1 MLLFKVKKGY
11 GERNKP
17 KVKIQTYVKFSDS
30 CKKIA
35 CAVAS
40 KFCIFAPMSIR
51 ENLQYINQKIQQA
64 CWANGRP
71 ADSVKLIA
79 VSKTKSA
86 EQIWQAYQAGQR
98 LFGENYVQE
107 LLQKQSHPLLRNLE
121 IQWHLIGHLQS
132 NKAKHVA
139 GKVAMIQTIDRFSLA
154 QTLAN
159 YAAKRAQCIPILLE
173 INISGEA
180 SKHGFKP
187 DEVEGEAKKIF
198 QLPNLALKG
207 IMCIGSSDEQKARDE
222 FKAMKRLFETL
233 KQLAP
238 KPETFT
244 ELSMGMSGDF
254 EAAIAEGAT
263 MVRIGTAIFGERQSS

>member
-86 EQIWQAYQAGQR
+86 EQIWKPIKLGN
-98 LFGENYVQE
+98 G
-107 LLQKQSHPLLRNLE
+107 
-121 IQWHLIGHLQS
+121 
-132 NKAKHVA
+132 
-139 GKVAMIQTIDRFSLA
+139 SLVK
-154 QTLAN
+154 TMFRSSCKN
-159 YAAKRAQCIPILLE
+159 SRIRYYA
-173 INISGEA
+173 
-180 SKHGFKP
+180 
-187 DEVEGEAKKIF
+187 
-198 QLPNLALKG
+198 
-207 IMCIGSSDEQKARDE
+207 
-222 FKAMKRLFETL
+222 TL
-233 KQLAP
+233 KY
-238 KPETFT
+238 
-244 ELSMGMSGDF
+244 SG
-254 EAAIAEGAT
+254 T
-263 MVRIGTAIFGERQSS
+263 